1 MKIEQVARIT
11 GLSVHTLRYYERAG
25 LYLSV
30 PRARNGHRD
39 YSEDDVYIIRFIT
52 RLRAADMPIAK
63 IQRYMELARQGD
75 ATAAERLQ
83 IMEEHRRDIEQEIA
97 MLQEHLGV
105 INGKI
110 EHYRAINQ
118 PRSG

>member
-1 MKIEQVARIT
+1 
-11 GLSVHTLRYYERAG
+11 LRYYERAG

-39 YSEDDVYIIRFIT
+39 YSEEDVNIIRFIT
-52 RLRAADMPIAK
+52 RLRSADMPIAK
-63 IQRYMELARQGD
+63 IQRYMELARQGS

-83 IMEEHRRDIEQEIA
+83 IMEEHQYDIEQKIA
-97 MLQEHLGV
+97 LLQEHLGV

-110 EHYRAINQ
+110 AHYRAMN
-118 PRSG
+118 PPSK